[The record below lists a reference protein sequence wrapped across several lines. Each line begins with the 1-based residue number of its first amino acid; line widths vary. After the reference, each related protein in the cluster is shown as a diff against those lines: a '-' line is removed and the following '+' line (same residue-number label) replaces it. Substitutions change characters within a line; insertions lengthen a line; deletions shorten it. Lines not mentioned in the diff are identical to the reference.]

1 MAATAASQINGW
13 VSNATGNMIKDII
26 SPESITPGEKMMAL
40 NVVYFKGE
48 LLSFFGG
55 RGERSWRQWKQHSG
69 CHKCFVCHFQT
80 Y

>member
-1 MAATAASQINGW
+1 MSSMMHVVKFKMAATAASQINGW

-48 LLSFFGG
+48 LFSFFLGG
-55 RGERSWRQWKQHSG
+55 EGRQG
-69 CHKCFVCHFQT
+69 AIETAFRLP
-80 Y
+80 